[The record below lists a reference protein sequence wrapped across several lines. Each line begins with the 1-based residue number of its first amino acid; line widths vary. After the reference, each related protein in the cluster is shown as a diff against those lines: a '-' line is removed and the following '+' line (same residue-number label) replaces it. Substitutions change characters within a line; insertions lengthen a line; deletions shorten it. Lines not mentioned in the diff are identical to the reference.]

1 MRTHAR
7 EISFSIQRFSLIS
20 DNSFSLLPLN
30 IQTMVKALG
39 SAVFWVPASLFAF
52 PWQPLSQFRN
62 HSFSSVDAKSFQLV
76 TLFPPFISIFT
87 LPIIFIK
94 IFESQMFAKA
104 QSWFCYLS
112 PDPNPTYIWWL
123 VLEHLVYAL

>member
-7 EISFSIQRFSLIS
+7 EISVSIQRFSLIS

-30 IQTMVKALG
+30 MVKALG

-104 QSWFCYLS
+104 QS
-112 PDPNPTYIWWL
+112 
-123 VLEHLVYAL
+123 